1 LCQQKEKVQYKNKD
15 KYLYTFLSRKVEGL
29 GPMKPWQPTHLG
41 KVPLPSLTLLE
52 IDKLQ
57 IRTSYTF
64 YIKRS
69 SSTCL
74 EERFFVDAH
83 LKKIDFLAFFSIK
96 MEPILLNTLEKK
108 NYSMSNKILK
118 LGIFGFGC
126 VGQGL
131 HNVLS
136 KTKGINATIE
146 KICIKHPN
154 KKRSLDAAYFTT
166 NPSEILDNP
175 EIDVVVELIDD
186 SEAAYHIVKEALTK
200 GKAVVSAN
208 KKLIAEHLEE
218 LLFLQ
223 SKYETPLLYEGSV
236 CGSIPVIRNLEEY
249 YDNDLLSSVSGIF
262 NGSTNY
268 ILSKMKNEGLD
279 FEVALKEAQD
289 KGFAESDPILD
300 VGGFDAKY
308 KLCITLLH
316 AFGLLVRPEN
326 ILNIGIQN
334 LSDQDVHYATQN
346 HKSIKLVVHGQKQG
360 QDISAFVMPTFVSSD
375 NPLTNVHNEFNGI
388 LMESAFANQQFFGGK
403 GAGSDPTGSAV
414 LSDISAL
421 TYGYKYEYKK
431 LHQSTIVTY
440 STQQLLEVYVRYQ
453 DKNTVQWE
461 DFETISQRF
470 ESKDYNYV
478 IGSVYLEKLLQEE
491 WALNDHISIV
501 LKSILEGETLD
512 AIDSNNAAALA
523 AV

>member
-1 LCQQKEKVQYKNKD
+1 
-15 KYLYTFLSRKVEGL
+15 
-29 GPMKPWQPTHLG
+29 M
-41 KVPLPSLTLLE
+41 
-52 IDKLQ
+52 
-57 IRTSYTF
+57 
-64 YIKRS
+64 
-69 SSTCL
+69 ST
-74 EERFFVDAH
+74 
-83 LKKIDFLAFFSIK
+83 
-96 MEPILLNTLEKK
+96 
-108 NYSMSNKILK
+108 KILK

-136 KTKGINATIE
+136 KTKGINVTIE
-146 KICIKHPN
+146 KICIKHPD
-154 KKRSLDAAYFTT
+154 KKRSLEAAYFTT
-166 NPSEILDNP
+166 DPSEILDNP

-223 SKYETPLLYEGSV
+223 GKYETPLLYEGAV

-268 ILSKMKNEGLD
+268 ILSKMRKEGLD
-279 FEVALKEAQD
+279 FDSALQEAQE

-300 VGGFDAKY
+300 VGGFDPKY

-334 LSDQDVHYATQN
+334 LNDYDVNYANQN
-346 HKSIKLVVHGQKQG
+346 HQNIKLLVHGQKQG
-360 QDISAFVMPTFVSSD
+360 QHISAFVLPTFVSEE

-388 LMESAFANQQFFGGK
+388 LVESAFANQQFFGGK

-421 TYGYKYEYKK
+421 TYDYKYEYKK
-431 LHQSTIVTY
+431 LHQNTVVTY

-453 DKNTVQWE
+453 NKNAVQWK
-461 DFETISQRF
+461 DFKNISQRF
-470 ESKDYNYV
+470 ESKDYSYV
-478 IGSVYLEKLLQEE
+478 IGSIYLEQLLQEE
-491 WALNDHISIV
+491 WALNNNISIV
-501 LKSILEGETLD
+501 LKSILKEEIPE
-512 AIDSNNAAALA
+512 AIKKEKEVALA
-523 AV
+523 SN

>member
-1 LCQQKEKVQYKNKD
+1 
-15 KYLYTFLSRKVEGL
+15 
-29 GPMKPWQPTHLG
+29 M
-41 KVPLPSLTLLE
+41 
-52 IDKLQ
+52 
-57 IRTSYTF
+57 
-64 YIKRS
+64 
-69 SSTCL
+69 
-74 EERFFVDAH
+74 
-83 LKKIDFLAFFSIK
+83 SI
-96 MEPILLNTLEKK
+96 TT
-108 NYSMSNKILK
+108 LK

-146 KICIKHPN
+146 KICIKHPD
-154 KKRSLDAAYFTT
+154 KIRSLDAAYFTT
-166 NPSEILDNP
+166 DPSEILDNP

-186 SEAAYHIVKEALTK
+186 SEAAYHIVKEALIK

-223 SKYETPLLYEGSV
+223 SKHKTPLLYEGSV

-268 ILSKMKNEGLD
+268 ILSKMRNEGLD
-279 FEVALKEAQD
+279 FDLALKEAQD
-289 KGFAESDPILD
+289 KGFAESDPLLD

-326 ILNIGIQN
+326 VLNIGIQN
-334 LSDQDVHYATQN
+334 LSDQDVNYATQN
-346 HKSIKLVVHGQKQG
+346 NQNIKLVVHGQKQG
-360 QDISAFVMPTFVSSD
+360 QHISAFVMPTFVSAD

-388 LMESAFANQQFFGGK
+388 LLESAFANQQFFGGK

-431 LHQSTIVTY
+431 LHQNTLVSY

-453 DKNTVQWE
+453 NKENVQW
-461 DFETISQRF
+461 DAFQNISQRF
-470 ESKDYNYV
+470 ESKAYSYL
-478 IGSVYLEKLLQEE
+478 IGSIYLEQLLQEE
-491 WALNDHISIV
+491 WALNDRISIV
-501 LKSILEGETLD
+501 LKSILDGETLEVTNKETD
-512 AIDSNNAAALA
+512 AVLEAI
-523 AV
+523 

>member
-1 LCQQKEKVQYKNKD
+1 
-15 KYLYTFLSRKVEGL
+15 
-29 GPMKPWQPTHLG
+29 M
-41 KVPLPSLTLLE
+41 
-52 IDKLQ
+52 
-57 IRTSYTF
+57 
-64 YIKRS
+64 
-69 SSTCL
+69 
-74 EERFFVDAH
+74 
-83 LKKIDFLAFFSIK
+83 SI
-96 MEPILLNTLEKK
+96 TT
-108 NYSMSNKILK
+108 LK

-146 KICIKHPN
+146 KICIKHPD
-154 KKRSLDAAYFTT
+154 KIRSLDAAYFTT
-166 NPSEILDNP
+166 DPSEILDNP

-186 SEAAYHIVKEALTK
+186 SEAAYHIVKEALIK

-223 SKYETPLLYEGSV
+223 SKHKTPLLYEGSV

-268 ILSKMKNEGLD
+268 ILSKMRNEGLD
-279 FEVALKEAQD
+279 FDLALKEAQD
-289 KGFAESDPILD
+289 KGFAESDPLLD

-326 ILNIGIQN
+326 VLNIGIQN
-334 LSDQDVHYATQN
+334 LSDQDVNYATQN
-346 HKSIKLVVHGQKQG
+346 NQNIKLVVHGQKQG
-360 QDISAFVMPTFVSSD
+360 QHISAFVMPTFVSAD

-388 LMESAFANQQFFGGK
+388 LLESAFANQQFFGGK

-431 LHQSTIVTY
+431 LHQNTLVSY

-453 DKNTVQWE
+453 DKETVQW
-461 DFETISQRF
+461 DAFQNISQRF
-470 ESKDYNYV
+470 ESKVYSYV
-478 IGSVYLEKLLQEE
+478 IGSIYLEQLLQEE
-491 WALNDHISIV
+491 WALNDRISIV
-501 LKSILEGETLD
+501 LKSILDGEILEATNKE
-512 AIDSNNAAALA
+512 IHAAL
-523 AV
+523 

>member
-1 LCQQKEKVQYKNKD
+1 
-15 KYLYTFLSRKVEGL
+15 
-29 GPMKPWQPTHLG
+29 
-41 KVPLPSLTLLE
+41 
-52 IDKLQ
+52 
-57 IRTSYTF
+57 
-64 YIKRS
+64 
-69 SSTCL
+69 
-74 EERFFVDAH
+74 
-83 LKKIDFLAFFSIK
+83 
-96 MEPILLNTLEKK
+96 
-108 NYSMSNKILK
+108 MSNKILK

-136 KTKGINATIE
+136 QTKGINVTIE
-146 KICIKHPN
+146 KICIKHSD

-166 NPSEILDNP
+166 DPSEILDNP

-186 SEAAYHIVKEALTK
+186 SEAAYHLVKTALTK

-223 SKYETPLLYEGSV
+223 SKYNTPLLYEGSV
-236 CGSIPVIRNLEEY
+236 CGSIPIIRNLEEY

-268 ILSKMKNEGLD
+268 ILSKMRNEGLD
-279 FEVALKEAQD
+279 FDLALQEAQE

-326 ILNIGIQN
+326 VLNIGIQN
-334 LSDQDVHYATQN
+334 LNDQDVNYATQN
-346 HKSIKLVVHGQKQG
+346 HQSIKLLVHGQKQG
-360 QDISAFVMPTFVSSD
+360 QHISAFVMPTFVSSD

-388 LMESAFANQQFFGGK
+388 LVESAFANQQFFGGK

-421 TYGYKYEYKK
+421 TYDYKYEYKK
-431 LHQSTIVTY
+431 LHQNTLVTY

-453 DKNTVQWE
+453 DKKTVQWE
-461 DFETISQRF
+461 DFKNINQRF
-470 ESKDYNYV
+470 ESKDYSYV
-478 IGSVYLEKLLQEE
+478 VGSIYLEQLLQEE
-491 WALNDHISIV
+491 WALNKDISIV
-501 LKSILEGETLD
+501 LQTILEEETPEGIKNKKQAVSA
-512 AIDSNNAAALA
+512 AI
-523 AV
+523 

>member
-1 LCQQKEKVQYKNKD
+1 
-15 KYLYTFLSRKVEGL
+15 
-29 GPMKPWQPTHLG
+29 
-41 KVPLPSLTLLE
+41 
-52 IDKLQ
+52 
-57 IRTSYTF
+57 
-64 YIKRS
+64 
-69 SSTCL
+69 
-74 EERFFVDAH
+74 
-83 LKKIDFLAFFSIK
+83 
-96 MEPILLNTLEKK
+96 
-108 NYSMSNKILK
+108 MSNTILK

-136 KTKGINATIE
+136 QTKGINVTIE
-146 KICIKHPN
+146 KICIKHSD

-166 NPSEILDNP
+166 DPSDILDNP

-223 SKYETPLLYEGSV
+223 SKYKTPLLYEGSV
-236 CGSIPVIRNLEEY
+236 CGSIPIIRNLEEY

-279 FEVALKEAQD
+279 FDLALKEAQE

-326 ILNIGIQN
+326 VLNIGIQN
-334 LSDQDVHYATQN
+334 LNDQDVNYATQN
-346 HKSIKLVVHGQKQG
+346 QQSIKLLVHGQKQG
-360 QDISAFVMPTFVSSD
+360 QHISAFVMPTFVSAD

-388 LMESAFANQQFFGGK
+388 LVESAFANQQFFGGK

-421 TYGYKYEYKK
+421 TYDYKYEYKK
-431 LHQSTIVTY
+431 LHQNTLVTY
-440 STQQLLEVYVRYQ
+440 STKQILEVYVRYQ
-453 DKNTVQWE
+453 DKNTVQWK
-461 DFETISQRF
+461 DFKNISQRF
-470 ESKDYNYV
+470 ESKDYSYV
-478 IGSVYLEKLLQEE
+478 IGSICLEQLLQEE
-491 WALNDHISIV
+491 WALNNHISVV
-501 LKSILEGETLD
+501 LQSILEEETPEVINS
-512 AIDSNNAAALA
+512 ATHAVLA
-523 AV
+523 SA

>member
-1 LCQQKEKVQYKNKD
+1 
-15 KYLYTFLSRKVEGL
+15 
-29 GPMKPWQPTHLG
+29 
-41 KVPLPSLTLLE
+41 
-52 IDKLQ
+52 
-57 IRTSYTF
+57 
-64 YIKRS
+64 
-69 SSTCL
+69 
-74 EERFFVDAH
+74 
-83 LKKIDFLAFFSIK
+83 
-96 MEPILLNTLEKK
+96 
-108 NYSMSNKILK
+108 MSNTILK

-136 KTKGINATIE
+136 QTKGINVTIE
-146 KICIKHPN
+146 KICIKHPD

-166 NPSEILDNP
+166 DPAEILDNP

-223 SKYETPLLYEGSV
+223 SKYKTPFLYEGAV
-236 CGSIPVIRNLEEY
+236 CGSIPIIRNLEEY
-249 YDNDLLSSVSGIF
+249 YDNDLLSSISGIF

-279 FEVALKEAQD
+279 FDVALKEAQD

-334 LSDQDVHYATQN
+334 LNDQDVNYATQN
-346 HKSIKLVVHGQKQG
+346 HQNIKLLVHGQKQG
-360 QDISAFVMPTFVSSD
+360 QHISAFVMPTFVSAD

-388 LMESAFANQQFFGGK
+388 LVESAFANQQFFGGK

-421 TYGYKYEYKK
+421 TYNYKYEYKK
-431 LHQSTIVTY
+431 LHQNTVVTY
-440 STQQLLEVYVRYQ
+440 STKQILEIYVRYQ

-461 DFETISQRF
+461 DFKNISQRF
-470 ESKDYNYV
+470 ESKDYSYV
-478 IGSVYLEKLLQEE
+478 IGSICLEQLLQEE
-491 WALNDHISIV
+491 WALNNHISVV
-501 LKSILEGETLD
+501 LQSILEEETPEV
-512 AIDSNNAAALA
+512 IDSATHAVLA
-523 AV
+523 SA

>member
-1 LCQQKEKVQYKNKD
+1 
-15 KYLYTFLSRKVEGL
+15 
-29 GPMKPWQPTHLG
+29 
-41 KVPLPSLTLLE
+41 
-52 IDKLQ
+52 
-57 IRTSYTF
+57 
-64 YIKRS
+64 
-69 SSTCL
+69 
-74 EERFFVDAH
+74 
-83 LKKIDFLAFFSIK
+83 
-96 MEPILLNTLEKK
+96 
-108 NYSMSNKILK
+108 MSNTILK

-136 KTKGINATIE
+136 QTKGINATIE

-154 KKRSLDAAYFTT
+154 KKRSLDASFFTT
-166 NPSEILDNP
+166 NPSDILDNP
-175 EIDVVVELIDD
+175 NIDVVVELIDD
-186 SEAAYHIVKEALTK
+186 SDAAYHIVKEALIK

-223 SKYETPLLYEGSV
+223 SKHETPLLYEGSV
-236 CGSIPVIRNLEEY
+236 CGSIPIIRNLEEY

-268 ILSKMKNEGLD
+268 ILSKMRHDGLD

-289 KGFAESDPILD
+289 KGFAESDPSLD

-334 LSDQDVHYATQN
+334 LNDQDVNYASQN
-346 HKSIKLVVHGQKQG
+346 NQNIKLVVHGQKQG
-360 QDISAFVMPTFVSSD
+360 QHISAFVIPTFVSAD

-388 LMESAFANQQFFGGK
+388 VLESAFANQQFFGGK

-431 LHQSTIVTY
+431 LHQNTVVTY
-440 STQQLLEVYVRYQ
+440 STKQLLEVYVRYQ
-453 DKNTVQWE
+453 DKNAVQWA
-461 DFETISQRF
+461 DFESINQRF
-470 ESKDYNYV
+470 ESKSYNYV
-478 IGSVYLEKLLQEE
+478 IGTVYLEQLLQEE
-491 WALNDHISIV
+491 WALNPTISIV
-501 LKSILEGETLD
+501 LKSIVGEAIHDVAEQNKDAVLES
-512 AIDSNNAAALA
+512 A
-523 AV
+523 

>member
-1 LCQQKEKVQYKNKD
+1 
-15 KYLYTFLSRKVEGL
+15 
-29 GPMKPWQPTHLG
+29 
-41 KVPLPSLTLLE
+41 
-52 IDKLQ
+52 
-57 IRTSYTF
+57 
-64 YIKRS
+64 
-69 SSTCL
+69 
-74 EERFFVDAH
+74 
-83 LKKIDFLAFFSIK
+83 
-96 MEPILLNTLEKK
+96 
-108 NYSMSNKILK
+108 MSNTTLK

-136 KTKGINATIE
+136 QTKGINASIE

-154 KKRSLDAAYFTT
+154 KKRSLPEQYFTT
-166 NPSEILDNP
+166 NPSDILDNP

-186 SEAAYHIVKEALTK
+186 AEAAYHIVKDALTK

-223 SKYETPLLYEGSV
+223 SKYETPLLYEGAV

-268 ILSKMKNEGLD
+268 ILSKMKNENLD
-279 FEVALKEAQD
+279 FDIALKEAQE
-289 KGFAESDPILD
+289 KGFAESDPTLD
-300 VGGFDAKY
+300 VGGFDPKY

-334 LSDQDVHYATQN
+334 LNDQDVNYATQN
-346 HKSIKLVVHGQKQG
+346 QQNIKLVVHGKKQG
-360 QDISAFVMPTFVSSD
+360 QNISAFVIPTFVHPN
-375 NPLTNVHNEFNGI
+375 NPLSNVHNEFNGI
-388 LMESAFANQQFFGGK
+388 LVESAFANQQFFGGK

-431 LHQSTIVTY
+431 LHQTTVVSY
-440 STQQLLEVYVRYQ
+440 STQQLLEVYVRYS
-453 DKNTVQWE
+453 DKDVVQWD

-470 ESKDYNYV
+470 ESEEYSYV
-478 IGSVYLEKLLQEE
+478 IGSIYLERLLQEE
-491 WALNDHISIV
+491 WQLNNNISII
-501 LKSILEGETLD
+501 LKSIVEHSSIKPIEVE
-512 AIDSNNAAALA
+512 NKA
-523 AV
+523 AVLTTV

>member
-1 LCQQKEKVQYKNKD
+1 
-15 KYLYTFLSRKVEGL
+15 
-29 GPMKPWQPTHLG
+29 
-41 KVPLPSLTLLE
+41 
-52 IDKLQ
+52 
-57 IRTSYTF
+57 
-64 YIKRS
+64 
-69 SSTCL
+69 
-74 EERFFVDAH
+74 
-83 LKKIDFLAFFSIK
+83 
-96 MEPILLNTLEKK
+96 
-108 NYSMSNKILK
+108 MSNTILK

-136 KTKGINATIE
+136 QTKGINVTIE
-146 KICIKHPN
+146 KICIKHSD

-166 NPSEILDNP
+166 DPSDILDNP

-223 SKYETPLLYEGSV
+223 SKYKTPLLYEGSV
-236 CGSIPVIRNLEEY
+236 CGSIPIIRNLEEY

-279 FEVALKEAQD
+279 FDVALKEAQE

-326 ILNIGIQN
+326 VLNIGIQN
-334 LSDQDVHYATQN
+334 LNDQDVNYATQN
-346 HKSIKLVVHGQKQG
+346 QQNIKLLVHGQKQG
-360 QDISAFVMPTFVSSD
+360 QHISAFVMPTFVSAD

-388 LMESAFANQQFFGGK
+388 LVESAFANQQFFGGK

-421 TYGYKYEYKK
+421 TYDYKYEYKK
-431 LHQSTIVTY
+431 LHQNTLVTY
-440 STQQLLEVYVRYQ
+440 STKQVLEVYVRYQ
-453 DKNTVQWE
+453 DKNTVQWK
-461 DFETISQRF
+461 DFKNISQRF
-470 ESKDYNYV
+470 ESKDYSYV
-478 IGSVYLEKLLQEE
+478 IGSICLEQLLQEE
-491 WALNDHISIV
+491 WALNNHISVV
-501 LKSILEGETLD
+501 LQSILEEETPEVINS
-512 AIDSNNAAALA
+512 ATHAVLA
-523 AV
+523 SA

>member
-1 LCQQKEKVQYKNKD
+1 
-15 KYLYTFLSRKVEGL
+15 
-29 GPMKPWQPTHLG
+29 M
-41 KVPLPSLTLLE
+41 
-52 IDKLQ
+52 
-57 IRTSYTF
+57 
-64 YIKRS
+64 
-69 SSTCL
+69 
-74 EERFFVDAH
+74 
-83 LKKIDFLAFFSIK
+83 SI
-96 MEPILLNTLEKK
+96 TT
-108 NYSMSNKILK
+108 LK

-146 KICIKHPN
+146 KICIKHPD
-154 KKRSLDAAYFTT
+154 KIRSLDAAYFTT
-166 NPSEILDNP
+166 DPSEILDNP

-186 SEAAYHIVKEALTK
+186 SEAAYHIVKEALIK

-223 SKYETPLLYEGSV
+223 SKHKTPLLYEGSV

-268 ILSKMKNEGLD
+268 ILSKMRNEGLD
-279 FEVALKEAQD
+279 FDLALKEAQD
-289 KGFAESDPILD
+289 KGFAESDPLLD

-334 LSDQDVHYATQN
+334 LSDQDVNYATQN
-346 HKSIKLVVHGQKQG
+346 NQNIKLVVHGQKQG
-360 QDISAFVMPTFVSSD
+360 QHISAFVMPTFVSAD

-388 LMESAFANQQFFGGK
+388 LLESAFANQQFFGGK

-431 LHQSTIVTY
+431 LHQNTLVSY

-453 DKNTVQWE
+453 DKETVQW
-461 DFETISQRF
+461 DAFQNISQRF
-470 ESKDYNYV
+470 ESKAYSYV
-478 IGSVYLEKLLQEE
+478 IGSIYLEQLLQEE
-491 WALNDHISIV
+491 WALNDRISIV
-501 LKSILEGETLD
+501 LKSILDGETLEVTNKETD
-512 AIDSNNAAALA
+512 AVLEAI
-523 AV
+523 

>member
-1 LCQQKEKVQYKNKD
+1 
-15 KYLYTFLSRKVEGL
+15 
-29 GPMKPWQPTHLG
+29 M
-41 KVPLPSLTLLE
+41 
-52 IDKLQ
+52 
-57 IRTSYTF
+57 
-64 YIKRS
+64 
-69 SSTCL
+69 ST
-74 EERFFVDAH
+74 
-83 LKKIDFLAFFSIK
+83 
-96 MEPILLNTLEKK
+96 
-108 NYSMSNKILK
+108 KILK

-136 KTKGINATIE
+136 QTKGINVTIE
-146 KICIKHPN
+146 KICIKHSD
-154 KKRSLDAAYFTT
+154 KKRSIDAAYFTT

-186 SEAAYHIVKEALTK
+186 SEAAYHIVKKALTK

-223 SKYETPLLYEGSV
+223 SKYKTPLLYEGSV
-236 CGSIPVIRNLEEY
+236 CGSIPIIRNLEEY

-268 ILSKMKNEGLD
+268 ILSKMRNEGLD
-279 FEVALKEAQD
+279 FDLALQEAQE

-326 ILNIGIQN
+326 VLNIGIQN
-334 LSDQDVHYATQN
+334 LNDQDVNYATQN
-346 HKSIKLVVHGQKQG
+346 HQSIKLLVHGQKHG
-360 QDISAFVMPTFVSSD
+360 QHISAFVMPTFVSAD

-388 LMESAFANQQFFGGK
+388 LVESAFANQQFFGGK

-421 TYGYKYEYKK
+421 TYDYKYEYKK
-431 LHQSTIVTY
+431 LHQNTLVTY

-453 DKNTVQWE
+453 DKDTVQWG
-461 DFETISQRF
+461 DFENISQRF
-470 ESKDYNYV
+470 ESKDYSYV
-478 IGSVYLEKLLQEE
+478 IGSIYLERLLQEE
-491 WALNDHISIV
+491 WALNKDISVV
-501 LKSILEGETLD
+501 LQAILEEETEV
-512 AIDSNNAAALA
+512 IKNKKQAALA
-523 AV
+523 AI

>member
-1 LCQQKEKVQYKNKD
+1 
-15 KYLYTFLSRKVEGL
+15 
-29 GPMKPWQPTHLG
+29 
-41 KVPLPSLTLLE
+41 
-52 IDKLQ
+52 
-57 IRTSYTF
+57 
-64 YIKRS
+64 
-69 SSTCL
+69 
-74 EERFFVDAH
+74 
-83 LKKIDFLAFFSIK
+83 
-96 MEPILLNTLEKK
+96 
-108 NYSMSNKILK
+108 MSNKILK

-136 KTKGINATIE
+136 QTKGINVTIE
-146 KICIKHPN
+146 KICIKHSD

-166 NPSEILDNP
+166 DPSEILDNP

-186 SEAAYHIVKEALTK
+186 SDAAYHIVKEALTK

-223 SKYETPLLYEGSV
+223 SKYKTPLLYEGSV
-236 CGSIPVIRNLEEY
+236 CGSIPIIRNLEEY

-268 ILSKMKNEGLD
+268 ILSKMRNEGLD
-279 FEVALKEAQD
+279 FDRALQEAQE

-326 ILNIGIQN
+326 VLNIGIQN
-334 LSDQDVHYATQN
+334 LNDQDVNYATQN
-346 HKSIKLVVHGQKQG
+346 HQSIKLLVHGQKQG
-360 QDISAFVMPTFVSSD
+360 QHISAFVMPTFVSAD

-388 LMESAFANQQFFGGK
+388 LVESAFANQQFFGGK

-421 TYGYKYEYKK
+421 TYDYKYEYKK
-431 LHQSTIVTY
+431 LHQNTLVTY

-453 DKNTVQWE
+453 DKSTVQWG
-461 DFETISQRF
+461 DFKNISQRF
-470 ESKDYNYV
+470 ESKDYSYV
-478 IGSVYLEKLLQEE
+478 IGSIYLEQLLQEE
-491 WALNDHISIV
+491 WALNKDISVI
-501 LKSILEGETLD
+501 LQTILEEETPKG
-512 AIDSNNAAALA
+512 INNENQAVLA
-523 AV
+523 AI

>member
-1 LCQQKEKVQYKNKD
+1 
-15 KYLYTFLSRKVEGL
+15 
-29 GPMKPWQPTHLG
+29 M
-41 KVPLPSLTLLE
+41 
-52 IDKLQ
+52 
-57 IRTSYTF
+57 
-64 YIKRS
+64 
-69 SSTCL
+69 ST
-74 EERFFVDAH
+74 
-83 LKKIDFLAFFSIK
+83 
-96 MEPILLNTLEKK
+96 
-108 NYSMSNKILK
+108 KILK

-136 KTKGINATIE
+136 QTKGINVTIE
-146 KICIKHPN
+146 KICIKHSD
-154 KKRSLDAAYFTT
+154 KKRSIDAAYFTT

-186 SEAAYHIVKEALTK
+186 SEAAYHIVKKALTK

-223 SKYETPLLYEGSV
+223 SKYKTPLLYEGSV
-236 CGSIPVIRNLEEY
+236 CGSIPIIRNLEEY

-268 ILSKMKNEGLD
+268 ILSKMRNEGLD
-279 FEVALKEAQD
+279 FDLALQEAQE

-326 ILNIGIQN
+326 VLNIGIQN
-334 LSDQDVHYATQN
+334 LNDQDVNYATQN
-346 HKSIKLVVHGQKQG
+346 HQSIKLLVHGQKHG
-360 QDISAFVMPTFVSSD
+360 QHISAFVMPTFVSAD

-388 LMESAFANQQFFGGK
+388 LVESAFANQQFFGGK

-421 TYGYKYEYKK
+421 TYDYKYEYKK
-431 LHQSTIVTY
+431 LHQNTLVTY

-453 DKNTVQWE
+453 DKDTVQWG
-461 DFETISQRF
+461 DFENISQRF
-470 ESKDYNYV
+470 ESKDYSYV
-478 IGSVYLEKLLQEE
+478 IGSIYLERLLQEE
-491 WALNDHISIV
+491 WALNKDISVV
-501 LKSILEGETLD
+501 LQAILEEETEE
-512 AIDSNNAAALA
+512 IKNKKQAALA
-523 AV
+523 AI

>member
-1 LCQQKEKVQYKNKD
+1 
-15 KYLYTFLSRKVEGL
+15 
-29 GPMKPWQPTHLG
+29 M
-41 KVPLPSLTLLE
+41 
-52 IDKLQ
+52 
-57 IRTSYTF
+57 
-64 YIKRS
+64 
-69 SSTCL
+69 ST
-74 EERFFVDAH
+74 
-83 LKKIDFLAFFSIK
+83 
-96 MEPILLNTLEKK
+96 
-108 NYSMSNKILK
+108 KILK

-136 KTKGINATIE
+136 KTKGINVAIE
-146 KICIKHPN
+146 KICIKHPD
-154 KKRSLDAAYFTT
+154 KKRSLDTAYFTT
-166 NPSEILDNP
+166 DPSEILDNP
-175 EIDVVVELIDD
+175 DIDVVIELIDD

-223 SKYETPLLYEGSV
+223 AKYETPLLYEGAV
-236 CGSIPVIRNLEEY
+236 CGSIPIIRNLEEY

-268 ILSKMKNEGLD
+268 ILSKMRNEGLD
-279 FEVALKEAQD
+279 FDAALKEAQE

-300 VGGFDAKY
+300 VGGFDPKY

-326 ILNIGIQN
+326 VLNIGIQN
-334 LSDQDVHYATQN
+334 LNDYDVNYATQN
-346 HKSIKLVVHGQKQG
+346 HQTIKLLVHGQKQG
-360 QDISAFVMPTFVSSD
+360 QHISAFVLPTFVDAD

-388 LMESAFANQQFFGGK
+388 LVESAFANQQFFGGK

-421 TYGYKYEYKK
+421 THNYKYEYKK
-431 LHQSTIVTY
+431 LHQNTVVTY

-453 DKNTVQWE
+453 DKNTVRWD
-461 DFETISQRF
+461 DFENINQRF
-470 ESKDYNYV
+470 ESKDYSYV
-478 IGSVYLEKLLQEE
+478 IGTVYLEQLLQEE
-491 WALNDHISIV
+491 WALNQHISVV
-501 LKSILEGETLD
+501 LKSILKEESPKVVNREEY
-512 AIDSNNAAALA
+512 AVLA
-523 AV
+523 VN

>member
-1 LCQQKEKVQYKNKD
+1 
-15 KYLYTFLSRKVEGL
+15 
-29 GPMKPWQPTHLG
+29 
-41 KVPLPSLTLLE
+41 
-52 IDKLQ
+52 
-57 IRTSYTF
+57 
-64 YIKRS
+64 
-69 SSTCL
+69 
-74 EERFFVDAH
+74 
-83 LKKIDFLAFFSIK
+83 
-96 MEPILLNTLEKK
+96 
-108 NYSMSNKILK
+108 MSNKILK

-136 KTKGINATIE
+136 QTKGINVTIE
-146 KICIKHPN
+146 KICIKHSD

-166 NPSEILDNP
+166 DPSEILDNP

-186 SEAAYHIVKEALTK
+186 SDAAYHIVKEALTK

-223 SKYETPLLYEGSV
+223 SKYKTPLLYEGSV
-236 CGSIPVIRNLEEY
+236 CGSIPIIRNLEEY

-268 ILSKMKNEGLD
+268 ILSKMRNEGLD
-279 FEVALKEAQD
+279 FDRALQEAQE

-326 ILNIGIQN
+326 VLNIGIQN
-334 LSDQDVHYATQN
+334 LNDQDVNYATQN
-346 HKSIKLVVHGQKQG
+346 HQSIKLLVHGQKQG
-360 QDISAFVMPTFVSSD
+360 QHISAFVMPTFVSAD

-388 LMESAFANQQFFGGK
+388 LVESAFANQQFFGGK

-421 TYGYKYEYKK
+421 TYDYKYEYKK
-431 LHQSTIVTY
+431 LHQNTLVTY

-453 DKNTVQWE
+453 DKNTVQWG
-461 DFETISQRF
+461 DFKNISQRF
-470 ESKDYNYV
+470 ESKDYSYV
-478 IGSVYLEKLLQEE
+478 IGSIYLEQLLQEE
-491 WALNDHISIV
+491 WALNKDISVI
-501 LKSILEGETLD
+501 LQTILEEETPKG
-512 AIDSNNAAALA
+512 INNENQAVLA
-523 AV
+523 AI

>member
-1 LCQQKEKVQYKNKD
+1 
-15 KYLYTFLSRKVEGL
+15 
-29 GPMKPWQPTHLG
+29 M
-41 KVPLPSLTLLE
+41 
-52 IDKLQ
+52 
-57 IRTSYTF
+57 
-64 YIKRS
+64 
-69 SSTCL
+69 
-74 EERFFVDAH
+74 
-83 LKKIDFLAFFSIK
+83 SI
-96 MEPILLNTLEKK
+96 TT
-108 NYSMSNKILK
+108 LK

-146 KICIKHPN
+146 KICIKHPD
-154 KKRSLDAAYFTT
+154 KIRSLDAAYFTT
-166 NPSEILDNP
+166 DPSEILDNP

-186 SEAAYHIVKEALTK
+186 SEAAYHIVKEALIK

-223 SKYETPLLYEGSV
+223 SKHKTPLLYEGSV

-268 ILSKMKNEGLD
+268 ILSKMRNEGLD
-279 FEVALKEAQD
+279 FDLALKEAQD
-289 KGFAESDPILD
+289 KGFAESDPLLD

-326 ILNIGIQN
+326 VLNIGIQN
-334 LSDQDVHYATQN
+334 LSDQDVNYATQN
-346 HKSIKLVVHGQKQG
+346 NQNIKLVVHGQKQG
-360 QDISAFVMPTFVSSD
+360 QHISAFVMPTFVSAD

-388 LMESAFANQQFFGGK
+388 LLESAFANQQFFGGK

-431 LHQSTIVTY
+431 LHQNTLVSY

-453 DKNTVQWE
+453 DKETVQW
-461 DFETISQRF
+461 DAFQNISQRF
-470 ESKDYNYV
+470 ESKAYSYV
-478 IGSVYLEKLLQEE
+478 IGSIYLEQLLQEE
-491 WALNDHISIV
+491 WALNDRISIV
-501 LKSILEGETLD
+501 LKSILDGEILEATNKE
-512 AIDSNNAAALA
+512 IHAAL
-523 AV
+523 

>member
-1 LCQQKEKVQYKNKD
+1 
-15 KYLYTFLSRKVEGL
+15 
-29 GPMKPWQPTHLG
+29 M
-41 KVPLPSLTLLE
+41 
-52 IDKLQ
+52 
-57 IRTSYTF
+57 
-64 YIKRS
+64 
-69 SSTCL
+69 
-74 EERFFVDAH
+74 
-83 LKKIDFLAFFSIK
+83 SI
-96 MEPILLNTLEKK
+96 TT
-108 NYSMSNKILK
+108 LK

-146 KICIKHPN
+146 KICIKHPD
-154 KKRSLDAAYFTT
+154 KIRSLDAAYFTT
-166 NPSEILDNP
+166 DPSEILDNP

-186 SEAAYHIVKEALTK
+186 SEAAYHIVKEALIK

-223 SKYETPLLYEGSV
+223 SKHKTPLLYEGSV

-268 ILSKMKNEGLD
+268 ILSKMRNEGLD
-279 FEVALKEAQD
+279 FDLALKEAQD
-289 KGFAESDPILD
+289 KGFAESDPLLD

-334 LSDQDVHYATQN
+334 LSDQDVNYATQN
-346 HKSIKLVVHGQKQG
+346 NQNIKLVVHGQKQG
-360 QDISAFVMPTFVSSD
+360 QHISAFVMPTFVSAD

-388 LMESAFANQQFFGGK
+388 LLESAFANQQFFGGK

-431 LHQSTIVTY
+431 LHQNTLVSY

-453 DKNTVQWE
+453 DKETVQW
-461 DFETISQRF
+461 DAFQNISQRF
-470 ESKDYNYV
+470 ESKAYSYV
-478 IGSVYLEKLLQEE
+478 IGSIYLEQLLQEE
-491 WALNDHISIV
+491 WALNDRISIV
-501 LKSILEGETLD
+501 LKSILDGEILEATNKE
-512 AIDSNNAAALA
+512 IHAAL
-523 AV
+523 

>member
-1 LCQQKEKVQYKNKD
+1 
-15 KYLYTFLSRKVEGL
+15 
-29 GPMKPWQPTHLG
+29 
-41 KVPLPSLTLLE
+41 
-52 IDKLQ
+52 
-57 IRTSYTF
+57 
-64 YIKRS
+64 
-69 SSTCL
+69 
-74 EERFFVDAH
+74 
-83 LKKIDFLAFFSIK
+83 
-96 MEPILLNTLEKK
+96 
-108 NYSMSNKILK
+108 MSNTILK

-131 HNVLS
+131 YNVLS
-136 KTKGINATIE
+136 KTNGINVKIE

-154 KKRSLDAAYFTT
+154 KERSLDTTYFTT

-223 SKYETPLLYEGSV
+223 GKHKTPLLYEGAV

-268 ILSKMKNEGLD
+268 ILSKMRKEGLD
-279 FEVALKEAQD
+279 FDLALKEAQE
-289 KGFAESDPILD
+289 KGFAESDPLLD
-300 VGGFDAKY
+300 VGGFDPKY

-334 LSDQDVHYATQN
+334 LNDYDVNYASQN
-346 HKSIKLVVHGQKQG
+346 NQNIKLLVHGQKQG
-360 QDISAFVMPTFVSSD
+360 QHISAFVMPTFVSEE
-375 NPLTNVHNEFNGI
+375 NPLSNVQNEFNGI
-388 LMESAFANQQFFGGK
+388 LVESAFSNQQFFGGK

-421 TYGYKYEYKK
+421 TYDYKYEYKK
-431 LHQSTIVTY
+431 LHQNTLVTY

-453 DKNTVQWE
+453 DKSIVKWD
-461 DFETISQRF
+461 DFENISQRF
-470 ESKDYNYV
+470 ESSEYNYV
-478 IGSVYLEKLLQEE
+478 IGSIYLEQLLQEE
-491 WALNDHISIV
+491 WALNKHISIV
-501 LKSILEGETLD
+501 LKSILKEEKPEVVKPKEEVV
-512 AIDSNNAAALA
+512 LA
-523 AV
+523 AY